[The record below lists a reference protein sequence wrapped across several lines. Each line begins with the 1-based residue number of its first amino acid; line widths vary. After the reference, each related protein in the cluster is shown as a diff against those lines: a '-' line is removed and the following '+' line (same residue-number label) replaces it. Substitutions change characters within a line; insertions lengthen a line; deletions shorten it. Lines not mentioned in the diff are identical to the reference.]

1 MPYYWNRTLIWHT
14 IYIYIILINRGN
26 PSNFQS
32 SGKVPFERESF
43 MMHNKES
50 TICSPAILT
59 SSLSNL
65 KISIPVLS
73 DKDINSVMR
82 SIRWT
87 SLNLNVY
94 ILFCPFHNN
103 ELSPVNEELIKSG
116 AFLKYMFISSALIFL
131 GIDLILILGIILPS
145 SAQNERGFV
154 RDELLTSVKYSFFLS
169 FIISVT
175 VFLNFLYSFIS
186 ESSFLFTANSW
197 ILSLLYMSLTIS
209 LVIHGFDL
217 TFNRA
222 VLWEQVY
229 LKDLKKHF
237 SSLPL
242 LFLRDVHLINR

>member
-1 MPYYWNRTLIWHT
+1 MPYYWNRPIIWHS
-14 IYIYIILINRGN
+14 IYISIILINRVTLAI
-26 PSNFQS
+26 FQS

-59 SSLSNL
+59 SFLSNP

-94 ILFCPFHNN
+94 ILSCPFPSK

-116 AFLKYMFISSALIFL
+116 TFLKYMLNSSALIFL

-154 RDELLTSVKYSFFLS
+154 RDELLTSVKYFLS
-169 FIISVT
+169 CP
-175 VFLNFLYSFIS
+175 
-186 ESSFLFTANSW
+186 
-197 ILSLLYMSLTIS
+197 LSYQWRYFSIFC
-209 LVIHGFDL
+209 IH
-217 TFNRA
+217 
-222 VLWEQVY
+222 
-229 LKDLKKHF
+229 
-237 SSLPL
+237 S
-242 LFLRDVHLINR
+242 